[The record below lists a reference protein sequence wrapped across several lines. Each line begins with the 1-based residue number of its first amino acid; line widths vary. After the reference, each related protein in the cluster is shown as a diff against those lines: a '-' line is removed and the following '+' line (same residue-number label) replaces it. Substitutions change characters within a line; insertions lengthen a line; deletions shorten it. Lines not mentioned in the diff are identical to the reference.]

1 MDTTTTIN
9 RINELIEIVPGKI
22 RLLPA
27 GEFDL
32 KSSTEKWSKKEILG
46 HLCDSA
52 INNLSRFIRAQ
63 FEPKPF
69 AVNRYDQDVWVK
81 ACAYQ
86 QVPQEEILAL
96 WISLNKQ
103 IVNVIKQYTAEM
115 LSYECYLEGGEF
127 SNYTAAEKSG
137 YTSTGGKRTLYWL
150 IDDYAAH
157 MEYHLHQIIEY

>member
-1 MDTTTTIN
+1 MNTEASTK
-9 RINELIEIVPGKI
+9 RIEELLEVVPAKI
-22 RLLPA
+22 KLLPA
-27 GEFDL
+27 GEFDFS
-32 KSSTEKWSKKEILG
+32 KSPEKWSKKEILG

-86 QVPQEEILAL
+86 QVPQEDILAL
-96 WISLNKQ
+96 WISLNRQ

-115 LSYECYLEGGEF
+115 LAYECYLDGGEF

-137 YTSTGGKRTLYWL
+137 YNSTGGKRTMYWL

-157 MEYHLHQIIEY
+157 MEYHLRQIVDY